1 MYALVC
7 GVCDMWYVCGVVCVG
22 CVCVVCGVCLCGGV
36 YVCVCVCVCV
46 KHSPKHQI
54 FLFISLWLI
63 ISLVVVDLLCKLLK
77 GHQLQNVVM
86 A

>member
-1 MYALVC
+1 MCVC
-7 GVCDMWYVCGVVCVG
+7 A
-22 CVCVVCGVCLCGGV
+22 CVCVHAW
-36 YVCVCVCVCV
+36 CVRTAGQKKD

-54 FLFISLWLI
+54 FLFTSLWLI
-63 ISLVVVDLLCKLLK
+63 ISLVVVGQLYLLCTLLK

>member
-1 MYALVC
+1 MVSVWC
-7 GVCDMWYVCGVVCVG
+7 GVRVVCVV
-22 CVCVVCGVCLCGGV
+22 CVCVVCGVC
-36 YVCVCVCVCV
+36 VCVYVCV
-46 KHSPKHQI
+46 KHSSKHQI

-63 ISLVVVDLLCKLLK
+63 ISLVVVDLLCKVLK